1 MRALYIAVTAVA
13 GLAAMAVPARGQVLK
28 IAYIDSRRLLQ
39 EAPGAQE
46 ARAQIQQEQNAF
58 QAQVQILQDS
68 LDAMIADYQRKS
80 VLLSPDE
87 KKKQEDAIVARRNA
101 YEQRMNGLQNQ
112 SQQKQNDLMAPVMN
126 KIQDVLDAIRTE
138 EGIAII
144 FDAAQG
150 IVSADSTLDK
160 TATVLAR
167 MKASAG
173 GPASK

>member
-101 YEQRMNGLQNQ
+101 YEQRMSGLQTQ

>member
-13 GLAAMAVPARGQVLK
+13 GLAAMAVPARGQGLK

-46 ARAQIQQEQNAF
+46 ARAQIQQEANAF
-58 QAQVQILQDS
+58 QAQVQVLQDS

-101 YEQRMNGLQNQ
+101 YDQRMNGLQNQ

-173 GPASK
+173 GPESK

>member
-13 GLAAMAVPARGQVLK
+13 GLAAMAVPARGQGLK

-46 ARAQIQQEQNAF
+46 ARAQIQQEANAF
-58 QAQVQILQDS
+58 QAQVQVLQDS

-173 GPASK
+173 GPESK